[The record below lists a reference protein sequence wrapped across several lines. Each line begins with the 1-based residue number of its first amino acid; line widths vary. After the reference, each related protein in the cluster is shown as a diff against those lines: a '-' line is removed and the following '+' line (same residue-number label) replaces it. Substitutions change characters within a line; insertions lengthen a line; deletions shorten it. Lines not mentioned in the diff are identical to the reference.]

1 MFQSLGGLASALCLP
16 YFRSLESW
24 SIFLSHLLNSAV
36 KSLPPCLSLQLTRF
50 HTHLPVAAK
59 GNDSRISHGLGSHPA
74 WKTYW
79 VDVSQSPSLT
89 QVSPF
94 HWAQQI
100 SYICGVWHC
109 KEFNL
114 DSFPPYV
121 SPFLVSA
128 KEPPH
133 RFETEKVQIVSVLL
147 LAVPCGIRHSCSMFP
162 LLLLRCEQTSR
173 IHELTTMLCE
183 HQRWWAEL
191 C

>member
-36 KSLPPCLSLQLTRF
+36 KSLPPCLSLRLTRF
-50 HTHLPVAAK
+50 HTHLPVAVK
-59 GNDSRISHGLGSHPA
+59 GNDSRISHGLGSLPA

-79 VDVSQSPSLT
+79 VDASQSPSLT
-89 QVSPF
+89 QVSPL

-114 DSFPPYV
+114 
-121 SPFLVSA
+121 
-128 KEPPH
+128 
-133 RFETEKVQIVSVLL
+133 ET
-147 LAVPCGIRHSCSMFP
+147 HFP
-162 LLLLRCEQTSR
+162 LMCPHPMFKPRSLPIGLRLKKYRLYQSCF
-173 IHELTTMLCE
+173 
-183 HQRWWAEL
+183 
-191 C
+191 